1 MNHSIDIR
9 PLNKLPY
16 STACYQLER
25 AIWPYIEL
33 ARINGLVGVW
43 LTFWPCCWGS
53 MMAAYAQRLPLSQ
66 ILSTI
71 PLLWLG
77 CALLHSAACT
87 INDIFDREV
96 DKLVGTY
103 PQLERTKNRPLAR
116 GAISVRNAYIFFLAQ
131 TAAYLVLVH
140 WAPPLCT
147 LFAVLNLP
155 MQIAY
160 PLFKRFTYWPS
171 LFLGMTFSWG
181 SLCGWSAMTGSIN
194 WKIAGPLYLAGV
206 CWAFGYDTIYGYQD
220 RRDDPKAG
228 VKSTALLLG
237 ADPQPFLYTLAAGFI
252 AFLTLAGLF
261 NRQGPL
267 YYVFTVGFAAAH
279 VYWQVST
286 LDVLNP
292 ADCWAKFY
300 TNSWIGWPMWVG
312 GLLGDYFYRVGL

>member
-1 MNHSIDIR
+1 MSHSTMTR

-16 STACYQLER
+16 ATSFYKVER
-25 AIWPYIEL
+25 TVQPYIEL

-53 MMAAYAQRLPLSQ
+53 MMAAYAQHLPLSQ
-66 ILSTI
+66 ILSTT

-77 CALLHSAACT
+77 
-87 INDIFDREV
+87 
-96 DKLVGTY
+96 LV
-103 PQLERTKNRPLAR
+103 ERTKNRPLAR
-116 GAISVRNAYIFFLAQ
+116 GAISVRNAYVFFLAQ
-131 TAAYLVLVH
+131 VAAYLVLVSY
-140 WAPPLCT
+140 APPVCA

-171 LFLGMTFSWG
+171 FFLGMTFSWG

-194 WKIAGPLYLAGV
+194 WKIAGPLYVAGV

-237 ADPQPFLYTLAAGFI
+237 TNPQPFLYILAAGFV

-267 YYVFTVGFAAAH
+267 YYIFTVGFAAVH

-286 LDVLNP
+286 LDASNP

-312 GLLGDYFYRVGL
+312 GLLGDYFYRMGL